1 MNEPTNNTRAIVPAS
16 QKLNTLRGLFD
27 KSKGSL
33 AAVMPKHL
41 TPDRLLKITLSAAS
55 RTPALLDCTP
65 ESVLL
70 AVMQCAQLGL
80 EPNTPLG
87 LAYLI
92 PFDNTKTRR
101 KECQFIPG
109 YRGLVKLAHQ
119 SGDIADLRSR
129 VVYEGDHFVV
139 EYGLTEKL
147 EHVPVFGS
155 QKREIVAVYAVATLK
170 SSPTP
175 HFEVMTRAEIDA
187 VRSRSRSGNSGPW
200 VSDLSEM
207 ARKTVLRRICKS
219 LPLSVEMSTALHA
232 QAIAESGEAPDFG
245 DLADAVGM
253 GELPP
258 ESATDA
264 MKSKLAGQIG
274 ESENASATA

>member
-1 MNEPTNNTRAIVPAS
+1 MSDQNTRAIVPAS
-16 QKLNTLRGLFD
+16 QKLNTLRSLFD
-27 KSKGSL
+27 RSKSSL

-109 YRGLVKLAHQ
+109 YRGLIKLAQQ
-119 SGDIADLRSR
+119 SGEISDLRSR
-129 VVYEGDHFVV
+129 VVYEGDHFRV
-139 EYGLTEKL
+139 EYGMTEKL
-147 EHVPVFGS
+147 EHIPAMTGEN
-155 QKREIVAVYAVATLK
+155 RAIVAVYAIATIK
-170 SSPTP
+170 GSTVP
-175 HFEVMTRAEIDA
+175 HMEVMTVNEIVA
-187 VRSRSRSGNSGPW
+187 IKNRSRSGNNGPW

-207 ARKTVLRRICKS
+207 ARKTVIRRICKS
-219 LPLSVEMSTALHA
+219 LPLSVEMGTALAA
-232 QAIAESGEAPDFG
+232 QAVAESGDAPDFG
-245 DLADAVGM
+245 ELADAVGM
-253 GELPP
+253 SELPP
-258 ESATDA
+258 PNATDE
-264 MKSKLAGQIG
+264 MKAKLAGQV
-274 ESENASATA
+274 ESDPS